1 MMPIGDV
8 EEHPMITPFV
18 TWALIAINV
27 IVFVLQPSI
36 PAVTDLSQ
44 IPAAI
49 RDFYDTF
56 AVVPARIAEGDN
68 WLSLVTAMFLHGGWM
83 HLAGNMLY
91 LWIFGDN
98 VEHAFGHVRYLLF
111 YLVAGLVAT
120 LVQVW
125 LFADSLI
132 WNLGASG
139 AIAGVLGAYMVLFP
153 KSLVNVLVGR
163 SIVHMP
169 ALIVIGVWFGLQF
182 LSGANQLAMA
192 NAGSASGGVAFWAH
206 IGGFVAGVVLAMVL
220 GGRRKAHELEAG
232 EWVISR

>member
-1 MMPIGDV
+1 MFPIGDV
-8 EEHPMITPFV
+8 EEHPMITPYV

-27 IVFVLQPSI
+27 IVFVLQPAI
-36 PAVTDLSQ
+36 PAVTDVSQ
-44 IPAAI
+44 IPPAI

-56 AVVPARIAEGDN
+56 AVVPARVAAGEN
-68 WLSLVTAMFLHGGWM
+68 WLSMLTAMFMHGSWM
-83 HLAGNMLY
+83 HLGGNMLY

-98 VEHAFGHVRYLLF
+98 VEHAFGRGRYLVF
-111 YLVAGLVAT
+111 YLFAGFIAT

-163 SIVHMP
+163 SIVRMP

-182 LSGANQLAMA
+182 LSGASQLVMTSTS
-192 NAGSASGGVAFWAH
+192 GEGGVAFWAH
-206 IGGFVAGVVLAMVL
+206 IGGFVAGVVLAL
-220 GGRRKAHELEAG
+220 LFGGRRKAHELEAG
-232 EWVISR
+232 EWVVSR